1 MMQRIGR
8 SVRRHPI
15 RSHAQSRGTVAL
27 RAIPIVLGFLGVAG
41 AIVLGALH
49 GRFLPV
55 HFVTAGVSLAAIAGG
70 LFWVNDVRW
79 RETLA
84 SIVYT
89 LFFALCVVLAYMISA
104 NRQGRLDLTADQ
116 THTLSPQTVSILQR
130 IDPQEMVRMQVFAPG
145 AEHQQLERFLANYS
159 RETPSFR
166 FDIHDAA
173 RDLDVVMQLGG
184 NISNGDMILVRQDAE
199 GNVVRRESGELD
211 VGDQR
216 REHTLTNALARLMQT
231 QQERIYFTTGHG
243 ERHLDG
249 SEGGMTMA
257 AQLIAD
263 TVLPARQVRLMESG
277 VPEDAAAVV
286 VAGPTRDLFDYELE
300 VLQHYLDEGGKLLFL
315 FDPVL
320 ARGTAADLDNFETLL
335 RHVGLQSPNELIV
348 DPVSVPAFGRT
359 FTPVV
364 GFTRHE
370 ISQGTRRTPFYMD
383 QARPFFPVD
392 NLPDGIR
399 QEVVLVTNDQVWTEP
414 FEELR
419 SITRP
424 VPPDNP
430 ERVRMQYVA
439 VASEKLTPG
448 GRWGDRMRVVAV
460 GDSDAFVDELLER
473 NGDAASF
480 LVASM
485 NWLRERQELLAVPPR
500 YLRSTPVV
508 LTTTRAWVLLGT
520 FLAIGLA
527 ITVGGT
533 AWTIIRRKTR

>member
-1 MMQRIGR
+1 MMERTGR
-8 SVRRHPI
+8 TMHRTATLPGAGRRG
-15 RSHAQSRGTVAL
+15 SVAL
-27 RAIPIVLGFLGVAG
+27 RAIPIVLGFLGIVG

-55 HFVTAGVSLAAIAGG
+55 HFVTAGVSLACIAGG
-70 LFWVNDVRW
+70 LFWVSDVRW
-79 RETLA
+79 RETL
-84 SIVYT
+84 SSVVYT
-89 LFFALCVVLAYMISA
+89 FFFVLCVALVYLISA
-104 NRQGRLDLTADQ
+104 NRQGRLDLTADRA
-116 THTLSPQTVSILQR
+116 HTLSPQTVSVLQR
-130 IDPQEMVRMQVFAPG
+130 IDPAETVRMQVFAPM
-145 AEHQQLERFLANYS
+145 AEHQQLERFLANYR
-159 RETPSFR
+159 RETPAFR

-184 NISNGDMILVRQDAE
+184 NISNGDMILIRQDAE

-211 VGDQR
+211 VGDRR
-216 REHTLTNALARLMQT
+216 REHHLTNTLARLMQT
-231 QQERIYFTTGHG
+231 EQERIYFTTGHG

-249 SEGGMTMA
+249 SEGGMTRA
-257 AQLIAD
+257 AQLLAD
-263 TVLPARQVRLMESG
+263 TILPARQVRLMETG
-277 VPEDAAAVV
+277 VPEDAAAVI

-300 VLQHYLDEGGKLLFL
+300 VLRHYLDEGGKLLFL

-320 ARGTAADLDNFETLL
+320 ARGAAADMDNFETLL
-335 RHVGLQSPNELIV
+335 RHVGLLSPNELIV

-364 GFTRHE
+364 GFTRHPIGE
-370 ISQGTRRTPFYMD
+370 GTRRNPFYMD
-383 QARPFFPVD
+383 QARPFLPVESM
-392 NLPDGIR
+392 PDGIR

-424 VPPDNP
+424 VPPNNP
-430 ERVRMQYVA
+430 EQIRMQYVSVA
-439 VASEKLTPG
+439 VEKLTPG
-448 GRWGDRMRVVAV
+448 GRWGDTMRVVAV

-485 NWLRERQELLAVPPR
+485 NWLRERQELLQVPPR

-508 LTTTRAWVLLGT
+508 LTTTRAWILLGT
-520 FLAIGLA
+520 FLALGLA

-533 AWTIIRRKTR
+533 AWAIIRRKTR